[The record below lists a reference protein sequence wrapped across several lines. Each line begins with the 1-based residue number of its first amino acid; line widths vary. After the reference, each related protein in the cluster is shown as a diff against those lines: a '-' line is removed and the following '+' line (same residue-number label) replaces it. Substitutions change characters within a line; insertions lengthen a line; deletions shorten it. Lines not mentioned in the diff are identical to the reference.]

1 MLSLENQKTLRHLQ
15 EVIDGLPEK
24 PVLIISDVLAGTIE
38 GSDSEIEV
46 IQRRLMA
53 TRQLMES
60 YQLTEL
66 MITHSGW
73 SQKTRARGSTHLWG
87 SADTRLR
94 VVRKDQAY
102 ATTLKVERH
111 KDAESGASF
120 DFTLK
125 QHTFGDA
132 DYQNTLI
139 PVVEGEREFGVE
151 TLSRRAEQTY
161 KLLLKTIDE
170 AGTQVPAT
178 GQWPASR
185 SVRREV
191 FKKVFLASGI
201 VASDKPD
208 SRHKALKRCLRALE
222 NSSLVRVMD
231 DFIKLTGQ
239 PDRTG
244 QTPDR
249 RFLSGAAVPDRQGHT
264 PKGCP
269 VLSSPDMQ
277 PPSGSEDDQLKF
289 F

>member
-120 DFTLK
+120 DF
-125 QHTFGDA
+125 
-132 DYQNTLI
+132 
-139 PVVEGEREFGVE
+139 R
-151 TLSRRAEQTY
+151 
-161 KLLLKTIDE
+161 
-170 AGTQVPAT
+170 
-178 GQWPASR
+178 
-185 SVRREV
+185 
-191 FKKVFLASGI
+191 
-201 VASDKPD
+201 
-208 SRHKALKRCLRALE
+208 
-222 NSSLVRVMD
+222 
-231 DFIKLTGQ
+231 
-239 PDRTG
+239 
-244 QTPDR
+244 
-249 RFLSGAAVPDRQGHT
+249 
-264 PKGCP
+264 
-269 VLSSPDMQ
+269 
-277 PPSGSEDDQLKF
+277 
-289 F
+289 